1 PAGGR
6 PRSTE
11 PRTTEQAASA
21 AHEAIDRAAEAA
33 ARAEERLRE
42 AAITGEQRLR
52 EKSAEARHTAERT
65 LEQVRQYTRNNPFA
79 AAGIAVAAGIIASWR
94 SRRPRRSRSPS
105 CCSRGSACWHSG
117 CGSPCGPVFPPGPP
131 SPGPCS

>member
-1 PAGGR
+1 MNTGGDGLPGNGGAEAQAPPAGGR

-21 AHEAIDRAAEAA
+21 AHEAIDLAAEAA

-79 AAGIAVAAGIIASWR
+79 AAGIAFAAGIIVSR
-94 SRRPRRSRSPS
+94 LLSRR
-105 CCSRGSACWHSG
+105 
-117 CGSPCGPVFPPGPP
+117 
-131 SPGPCS
+131 